1 MSLTSVE
8 DRLLLP
14 PHNEEAEQACLG
26 SCLIDPEAFDKV
38 SEILAGPEDFYQK
51 AYQEIYAAMVY
62 LAENT
67 GVIDLLTVCNYLREH
82 GKLEHCGGVARL
94 NDIIDA
100 VRSSAH
106 VTAYAKIVA
115 DNALS
120 RRLLR
125 AGQTISRLAVDQEI
139 ELPERVDQ
147 AEEVIFGVGNSRSR
161 GELEPIAEALKNTF
175 DEAYRRF
182 EEGKT
187 VSGVATGFTELDE
200 LTNGLHPAN
209 LIVIGA
215 RPSMGKTAFALSIA
229 VNVALAEK
237 PSKVAIFSLEMPRED
252 LCQRMMCSVAKVNA
266 QSLRSGKLSGNDW
279 GALAQAVDQ
288 LSKAPIFID
297 DSGSVTILDMKAK
310 LRRLK
315 KRNGLDLVIIDY
327 LQLIRGNS
335 TNRGSSERIFEISE
349 ISRQLKG
356 LSKELDVPIVAL
368 SQLSR
373 NVESRQD
380 KRPLLSDLRESG
392 AIEQDADLVAF
403 LYRDE
408 YYNKQS
414 TELNIAEII
423 VAKHRNGPIGN
434 LKLKFLKQYGGFYNK
449 DENVSSENYT
459 SSNSGGQQ
467 TVSFGPGNGFTI
479 SVPNRTSSSQ
489 DNNGHNRQN
498 EADSGLDL
506 YPGDVPI

>member
-1 MSLTSVE
+1 MESKTLYS
-8 DRLLLP
+8 
-14 PHNEEAEQACLG
+14 EEAEKALIG
-26 SCLIDPEAFDKV
+26 SAMLDNEAFDLV
-38 SEILAGPEDFYQK
+38 CDIISAEDFYLK
-51 AYQEIYAAMVY
+51 KNEIIWQSIVRLQAQGSPADLILVSEDLRSRGVLAQIDTRY
-62 LAENT
+62 LMD
-67 GVIDLLTVCNYLREH
+67 IMDTVRC
-82 GKLEHCGGVARL
+82 
-94 NDIIDA
+94 
-100 VRSSAH
+100 SAH
-106 VTAYAKIVA
+106 VVQYAKIVSKFA
-115 DNALS
+115 QS
-120 RRLLR
+120 RRLWT
-125 AGQTISRLAVDQEI
+125 AGNEICKLASDKTVAPADK
-139 ELPERVDQ
+139 VDQ
-147 AEEVIFGVGNSRSR
+147 AESLVFAVSNNCSARGQLKPLVGGVGNILAEVHRAMN
-161 GELEPIAEALKNTF
+161 AEAPM
-175 DEAYRRF
+175 
-182 EEGKT
+182 
-187 VSGVATGFTELDE
+187 SGLSTGFTEMDA
-200 LTNGLHPAN
+200 LTSGLHPSN
-209 LIVIGA
+209 LVIIGA

-237 PSKVAIFSLEMPRED
+237 PGKVAIFSLEMPRED

-266 QSLRSGKLSGNDW
+266 QSLRSGKLNSNDW

-310 LRRLK
+310 LRRMK
-315 KRNGLDLVIIDY
+315 KRSGVDLVIIDY
-327 LQLIRGNS
+327 LQLIKGSS

-349 ISRQLKG
+349 ISSQLKG
-356 LSKELDVPIVAL
+356 LSKELNVPIVAL

-434 LKLKFLKQYGGFYNK
+434 LKLKFIKQYGGFYNK
-449 DENVSSENYT
+449 DENVSSETYT
-459 SSNSGGQQ
+459 SSNIGGKQ
-467 TVSFGPGNGFTI
+467 TVSFGPNNGFTI
-479 SVPNRTSSSQ
+479 SVPNRASSSQ
-489 DNNGHNRQN
+489 SNNGNNGQS
-498 EADSGLDL
+498 ETDSGLDL

>member
-1 MSLTSVE
+1 MSLTSIE

-14 PHNEEAEQACLG
+14 PQNEEAERACLG

-38 SEILAGPEDFYQK
+38 SEILAGPEDFYQR
-51 AYQEIYAAMVY
+51 AYQEIYAAMAY

-67 GVIDLLTVCNYLREH
+67 GVIDLITVSNYLRDH

-94 NDIIDA
+94 NDL
-100 VRSSAH
+100 VETVHSSAH

-115 DNALS
+115 DNAIA

-125 AGQTISRLAVDQEI
+125 AGETISRLAVDQEI
-139 ELPERVDQ
+139 EVPQRVDQ
-147 AEEVIFGVGNSRSR
+147 AEEVVFGVDNAHFR
-161 GELEPIAEALKNTF
+161 GELEPISDSISRTF
-175 DEAYRRF
+175 DEAYERF
-182 EEGKT
+182 LAGGS
-187 VSGVATGFTELDE
+187 VSGLSSGFTELDE

-209 LIVIGA
+209 LIVVGA

-229 VNVALAEK
+229 VNVALADK
-237 PSKVAIFSLEMPRED
+237 PGKVAIFSLEMPRED
-252 LCQRMMCSVAKVNA
+252 LCMRMMCSIAKVNG
-266 QSLRSGKLSGNDW
+266 QSLRSGKLKQQDW
-279 GALAQAVDQ
+279 TSMAEAVNK

-315 KRNGLDLVIIDY
+315 KRSGLDLVIIDY
-327 LQLIRGNS
+327 LQLIRGS
-335 TNRGSSERIFEISE
+335 GANRVSSERIFEISE

-356 LSKELDVPIVAL
+356 LSKELNVPIIAL

-414 TELNIAEII
+414 TELNIAEVI
-423 VAKHRNGPIGN
+423 VAKHRNGPIGT
-434 LKLKFLKQYGGFYNK
+434 LKLKFMKQFGGFYNI
-449 DENVSSENYT
+449 
-459 SSNSGGQQ
+459 NSLNSADLRAVNAGGQS
-467 TVSFGPGNGFTI
+467 VSFGPGGSFTM
-479 SVPNRTSSSQ
+479 SLPNKTTNSAAASA
-489 DNNGHNRQN
+489 
-498 EADSGLDL
+498 ELAEDSLNLD
-506 YPGDVPI
+506 DIPI